1 MRVDN
6 DILIPELARLLNE
19 GKEVRFTPSGVSM
32 RPFIEGDQDSVIL
45 APLTQEPCI
54 GDILLVRVTNPQL
67 PPTNHQSPI
76 TDHQSPI
83 TNHQSP
89 ITNHQSPT
97 IYVLHRLIRIEGS
110 IHQTSNI
117 KHQTFILQGD
127 GNLQG
132 EEHCR
137 REDIIGRVK
146 RIEYPS
152 GRRKCLTRGR
162 LWHCLFPLRRWLL
175 KIYRHTW
182 LKIKY

>member
-45 APLTQEPCI
+45 APLTQEPRI
-54 GDILLVRVTNPQL
+54 GDILLVRVTN
-67 PPTNHQSPI
+67 
-76 TDHQSPI
+76 HQSPI

-89 ITNHQSPT
+89 ITNHQSPIT
-97 IYVLHRLIRIEGS
+97 YVLHRLIRIEGS